1 MRIIALSSVCILIG
15 ALFLAAAPTPD
26 EKENG
31 RNGVKFTYAAQVT
44 CGFDPPSGILRIMPG
59 QYATAVHVHN
69 PTAESVTFRKRLALT
84 FPDSDFGSAQKPG
97 LVSGWIEDTL
107 EPGQALEVDC
117 GEVPGEFF
125 PGIGFPPYVQGILAI
140 HSPATLDVIAV
151 YTTASVDAQGALSVR
166 SLDVEQ
172 VKERRVNGPQH

>member
-1 MRIIALSSVCILIG
+1 MSIIALSSVCILIG

-84 FPDSDFGSAQKPG
+84 FPDSDFGSDGSAGFGGIFDRLFRGTDPRGGDPRAAGGQRPAAHQPQRG
-97 LVSGWIEDTL
+97 QDAPTL
-107 EPGQALEVDC
+107 ARRIRCDPLQT
-117 GEVPGEFF
+117 
-125 PGIGFPPYVQGILAI
+125 
-140 HSPATLDVIAV
+140 SRSTL
-151 YTTASVDAQGALSVR
+151 YST
-166 SLDVEQ
+166 
-172 VKERRVNGPQH
+172 